1 MRPDPRP
8 DQALRER
15 STRPSRSSTSSRTSS
30 SSSSGVL
37 QADVDANNQLQAVT
51 ATDEWHL
58 FNEPTVYVV
67 DRNGIVTANFELIFS
82 DAELTAALDAV
93 K

>member
-1 MRPDPRP
+1 MRPNPRQIKP
-8 DQALRER
+8 FAATYPGVTFINVEPYKLKFVNGALA
-15 STRPSRSSTSSRTSS
+15 
-30 SSSSGVL
+30 
-37 QADVDANNQLQAVT
+37 ADVAADGQLQTTA

-58 FNEPTVYVV
+58 RNEPVVYVV
-67 DRNGIVTANFELIFS
+67 DRTGTVTANFELIFS